1 MVWFREP
8 SCVESKMAKDTSIKG
23 IEESKT
29 TYLPLHAEAE
39 KVLKMDP
46 EEFGHW
52 LSITD
57 EAHINKILDLA
68 QAMLGGKNGYPR

>member
-1 MVWFREP
+1 
-8 SCVESKMAKDTSIKG
+8 MAKIQSTK
-23 IEESKT
+23 ELKKA
-29 TYLPLHAEAE
+29 YLPLHAEAE

>member
-1 MVWFREP
+1 
-8 SCVESKMAKDTSIKG
+8 MAKIQST
-23 IEESKT
+23 EESKT
-29 TYLPLHAEAE
+29 AYLPLHAEAE